1 MSSTHI
7 APVGKPSDRRS
18 NLAYGGRGVEL
29 STFEDAFRF
38 ATAVAASGLAP
49 AAFKTP
55 EQILIAVQ
63 FGAELGLMPMQALQ
77 SIAVVNNRPTLWGDA
92 IPALLWAN
100 GFAIEE
106 EPIEGGWR
114 CTIIRPTGQRIA
126 RTFTEADAKAA
137 GLLSKPGP
145 WSQYRGRM
153 LQMRARAFA
162 ARDGA
167 ADVLRGLKV
176 QEEMIDV
183 TPHRQRND
191 DAPTGPDPLL
201 AVIDAEFSA
210 PETTTE
216 HPPSRSDSA
225 ASSPADVASPPALSL
240 AGGDGSLPD
249 TSALADAA
257 DDAHDGGP
265 TQWKAFV
272 ESLVTDGEKQ
282 FVAAYAATRKRE
294 GVWS

>member
-1 MSSTHI
+1 MSNQI
-7 APVGKPSDRRS
+7 ATIDKAAERRS
-18 NLAYGGRGVEL
+18 QLAYGGRGVEL
-29 STFEDAFRF
+29 SSFEDAFRF
-38 ATAVAASGLAP
+38 AAAVASSGLAP
-49 AAFKTP
+49 ASFKTP

-106 EPIEGGWR
+106 EPIESGWR

-145 WSQYRGRM
+145 WSQYRSRM

-183 TPHRQRND
+183 TPARQQRD
-191 DAPTGPDPLL
+191 DTAAGPDPLL
-201 AVIDAEFSA
+201 AVFEAEFA
-210 PETTTE
+210 EPETTAALFPARPAYDA
-216 HPPSRSDSA
+216 PPS
-225 ASSPADVASPPALSL
+225 SSGAPPS
-240 AGGDGSLPD
+240 GHSLPD
-249 TSALADAA
+249 GGGSSIDFAGLADAA
-257 DDAHDGGP
+257 DVAHDRGAGDWRAFLEVL
-265 TQWKAFV
+265 TDEQRQYVKAH
-272 ESLVTDGEKQ
+272 
-282 FVAAYAATRKRE
+282 AAARREE